1 MIWLTW
7 RQQRLEFLIGGALI
21 FVVAVLVIRTGLD
34 LRSAYSTLGINACLG
49 QPHVQDPACQNVLS
63 TFQDKIVNLSSELIF
78 YHPAGRFWLF
88 QGIESAIFV
97 SLSVALLAGTVWWMR
112 FRVT

>member
-1 MIWLTW
+1 
-7 RQQRLEFLIGGALI
+7 
-21 FVVAVLVIRTGLD
+21 VATA
-34 LRSAYSTLGINACLG
+34 SPFTLGHDPFSTNYRYGDVTALCPTPKGGTKDTYIACLHG
-49 QPHVQDPACQNVLS
+49 HRL
-63 TFQDKIVNLSSELIF
+63 SELIF